1 MEMDSK
7 EGNWAIR
14 EDNWKNDSCYYR
26 RNQFL
31 NYIKCKRMEISPN
44 EKIKFSE
51 NPESYS
57 LLNF

>member
-7 EGNWAIR
+7 EGNWAMR

-31 NYIKCKRMEISPN
+31 NYIKAKEWKLVQTKRTYFQ
-44 EKIKFSE
+44 KIQSRI
-51 NPESYS
+51 PY
-57 LLNF
+57 